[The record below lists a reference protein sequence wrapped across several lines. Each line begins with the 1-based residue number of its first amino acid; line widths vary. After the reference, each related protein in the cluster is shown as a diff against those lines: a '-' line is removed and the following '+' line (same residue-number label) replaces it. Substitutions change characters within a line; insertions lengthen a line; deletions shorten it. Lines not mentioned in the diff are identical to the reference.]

1 MRNVTVRSFLCRS
14 ILYCIHRHPHCYI
27 DAEGVRDWKAVNRKA
42 RDKQK
47 EQLNTRAQIHTR
59 MHMWI
64 EKEKRSDGMEE
75 TKLGKPERNGG
86 REEAR
91 GK

>member
-1 MRNVTVRSFLCRS
+1 MRNVTVRSFLCSS

-27 DAEGVRDWKAVNRKA
+27 DAERVRDWKAVNRKA

-47 EQLNTRAQIHTR
+47 EQLNTRACICGS
-59 MHMWI
+59 
-64 EKEKRSDGMEE
+64 KRRNEVMEWKKQS